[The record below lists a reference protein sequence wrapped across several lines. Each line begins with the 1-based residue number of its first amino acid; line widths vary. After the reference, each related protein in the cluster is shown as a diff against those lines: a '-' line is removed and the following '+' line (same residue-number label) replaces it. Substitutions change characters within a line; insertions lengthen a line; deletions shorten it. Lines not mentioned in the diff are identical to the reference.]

1 MDVLAKNLRARAQ
14 ELGISNAE
22 AARRSGISERRYG
35 NYVTGY
41 RDPDLQTLVQ
51 IAKALTCTPNDL
63 LGVSTDEA
71 DRGTAGKLRRELIST
86 IAVLDARHLETLLIE
101 VRALA
106 SH

>member
-1 MDVLAKNLRARAQ
+1 MDVLAKNLKARAQ

-22 AARRSGISERRYG
+22 AARRAGISERRYG

-41 RDPDLQTLVQ
+41 RQPDLQTLVR
-51 IAKALTCTPNDL
+51 IAAALHCTPNDL
-63 LGVSTDEA
+63 LGV
-71 DRGTAGKLRRELIST
+71 AGDQQDNSDAGRLRREIAAA
-86 IAVLDARHLETLLIE
+86 IAVLNQRHLETLLVQ